1 MSKCS
6 KILAGALALATVAAG
21 GQAFAYGVNPFEGS
35 AISPRIAPAISPA
48 NSGINT
54 ANVPPPGYPDFWSKS
69 GGATLTQSKSTHDF
83 TFTYTDIFNSKSC
96 PSCAAIFNF
105 PAGAYAVGNL
115 DLTLTA
121 VFGPNGQFLSGN
133 YSIYGSLPGWSSPT
147 YGTKP
152 RGVSWNP
159 VTAQSL
165 FTATLTGANVNF
177 QTEELGFTT
186 SNFGGWANQPQFTG
200 SSTHESV
207 WLYAQLACQTT
218 NQNQPYCSDNTHYSF
233 WNSFLA
239 QLKNGNL
246 NITGNFSN
254 LASIATVPIP
264 AAALLFGSGLAGLGA
279 ALRRRKA
286 ATLAAA

>member
-1 MSKCS
+1 MSKS
-6 KILAGALALATVAAG
+6 SWILA
-21 GQAFAYGVNPFEGS
+21 S
-35 AISPRIAPAISPA
+35 AITLAAIAVGSPA
-48 NSGINT
+48 WAINN
-54 ANVPPPGYPDFWSKS
+54 ANVPPAGYPDFWSQS
-69 GGATLTQSKSTHDF
+69 GSATLTQSKSTHDF
-83 TFTYTDIFNSKSC
+83 TFTYTDIFNAKTC

-105 PAGAYAVGNL
+105 PNGAYSVGNL
-115 DLTLTA
+115 DLTLSA

-133 YSIYGSLPGWSSPT
+133 YSITGSLPAWSNPT

-152 RGVSWNP
+152 PGYNWSAVPNE
-159 VTAQSL
+159 TL

-186 SNFGGWANQPQFTG
+186 SNFSGWANQFSAGAP
-200 SSTHESV
+200 ESV
-207 WLYAQLACQTT
+207 WLYTQLSCQTAS
-218 NQNQPYCSDNTHYSF
+218 QSLPYCSDNTHNSF

-246 NITGNFSN
+246 NITGNFTG

-279 ALRRRKA
+279 ALRRRKLGVA
-286 ATLAAA
+286 VA